1 MYEKLKV
8 GTVVEFKEYDKQY
21 VFVGY
26 ESPFILIFYL
36 YSSDMLESFDLQKQV
51 RFLLG
56 FEKRFHI
63 MFQKQL
69 NVEIVKAWYLR
80 SRLIHRSLPMLQD
93 NLWSSIKDVKNFS
106 EINVF
111 DMFYLNEDVYVYL
124 DETFGE
130 YTCYYTG
137 RIGMVTKEALL
148 LESNSC
154 NFTANRLCILT
165 EEQIRDNKEYLYFI
179 KHLTKEQIKGM
190 KELRY
195 GDLLF

>member
-8 GTVVEFKEYDKQY
+8 GTVIEFKEDGKQY
-21 VFVGY
+21 IFVGY

-111 DMFYLNEDVYVYL
+111 DLNEDVYVYL
-124 DETFGE
+124 DEAFGE

-148 LESNSC
+148 LESSSC

-165 EEQIRDNKEYLYFI
+165 DEQIRDNKEYLYFI
-179 KHLTKEQIKGM
+179 KHLTNEQIKGM

-195 GDLLF
+195 EDLLF

>member
-21 VFVGY
+21 VFIGY

-36 YSSDMLESFDLQKQV
+36 YSPDMLESFDLQKQV

-148 LESNSC
+148 LESSSC

-165 EEQIRDNKEYLYFI
+165 DEQIRDNKEYLYFI

-195 GDLLF
+195 KDLLF

>member
-21 VFVGY
+21 VFLGY

-63 MFQKQL
+63 MFKKQL

-93 NLWSSIKDVKNFS
+93 NLGSSIKEVKNFS

-124 DETFGE
+124 DEAFGE

-148 LESNSC
+148 LESSSC

-195 GDLLF
+195 EDLLF

>member
-36 YSSDMLESFDLQKQV
+36 YSPDMLESFDLQKQV

-63 MFQKQL
+63 MFQQQL

-80 SRLIHRSLPMLQD
+80 SRLIHSSLPMLQD

-124 DETFGE
+124 DKTFGE

-137 RIGMVTKEALL
+137 RIGMNTKEALL
-148 LESNSC
+148 LESSSC

-195 GDLLF
+195 EDLLF

>member
-21 VFVGY
+21 VFIGY

-36 YSSDMLESFDLQKQV
+36 YSPDMLESFDLQKQV

-124 DETFGE
+124 DEAFGE

-148 LESNSC
+148 LESSSC

-179 KHLTKEQIKGM
+179 KNLTKEQIKGM
-190 KELRY
+190 QGLRY
-195 GDLLF
+195 RDLLF

>member
-36 YSSDMLESFDLQKQV
+36 YSPDMLESFDLQKQV

-111 DMFYLNEDVYVYL
+111 D
-124 DETFGE
+124 
-130 YTCYYTG
+130 
-137 RIGMVTKEALL
+137 
-148 LESNSC
+148 
-154 NFTANRLCILT
+154 
-165 EEQIRDNKEYLYFI
+165 NKATQTPML
-179 KHLTKEQIKGM
+179 
-190 KELRY
+190 
-195 GDLLF
+195 

>member
-8 GTVVEFKEYDKQY
+8 GTVVKFKEYDKQY

-36 YSSDMLESFDLQKQV
+36 YSPDMLESFDLQKQV

-69 NVEIVKAWYLR
+69 NVEIIKAWYLR

-124 DETFGE
+124 DEAFGE

-148 LESNSC
+148 LESSSC

-165 EEQIRDNKEYLYFI
+165 EQQIKENKEYLYFI

-190 KELRY
+190 KGLRY
-195 GDLLF
+195 EDLLF